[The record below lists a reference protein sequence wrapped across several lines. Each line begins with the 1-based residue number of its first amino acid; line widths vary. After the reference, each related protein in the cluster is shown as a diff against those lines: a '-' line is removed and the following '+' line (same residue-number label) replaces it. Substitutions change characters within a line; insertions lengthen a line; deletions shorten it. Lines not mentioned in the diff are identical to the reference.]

1 MRSVICAACGLWW
14 SSFALAAASTL
25 ATASAPAAVSYVL
38 TQPANPADFAL
49 VGEKQQ
55 AQILL
60 DRQDH
65 KGLLRAVV
73 TLQQD
78 IRKVT
83 GQQLPVQHS
92 IAAGAASDVAL
103 IIGSLDQ
110 SALLNDLVQRGKLD
124 VSAIKGRWEA
134 FQISLVEAPLPGI
147 RQALVIAGSDKR
159 GAIFGVYDL
168 AEQMGVSPWVW
179 WADVPVKTSKTLSI
193 KAGTFKVDAPKV
205 KYRGIFLNDEYPAL
219 TSWVMQK
226 YGSYNHK
233 FYQQVF
239 ELLLRLKA
247 NFLWPAMWN
256 NAFADDDPQNAILA
270 DEMGIVMSNSHH
282 EPMLRADKEWNR
294 YGKGPWEYSKNREAI
309 YQFWQQGA
317 ARHKNLESIFTL
329 GMRGQEDEPMSEGE
343 NIGLLEKIVADQRQ
357 ILTET
362 FKDRDV
368 STVPQ
373 VWALYKEVQ
382 GFYERGMRVPD
393 DVTLLW
399 SDDNFGHLRRL
410 PTLDERN
417 RRGGAGV
424 YYHFDYVG
432 GPRSY
437 TWINST
443 PIAKIWQQMDL
454 AWRYQADRIW
464 IVNVGD
470 LKPMEYPIDF
480 FLRMAWNPTQFTAGN
495 LEQYARDFAT
505 QQFGPAHAAEIA
517 YLLEGYSRHNGRRR
531 PEAMTA
537 QSYPLLANQEAAR
550 VSAELAELAARSSAL
565 LAKLPK
571 NQHDAFIQLV
581 DHPVQATQALFELY
595 HSEARNQLLASQGRR
610 ETNAAA
616 ADVKR
621 WFARD
626 AALTARYH
634 QLGASAGQPGRWDQM
649 MAQPHIGLRYWR
661 NPEANT
667 MPVLLTNQP
676 ITPADMGVAVEGASP
691 TWPQSDDL
699 GQSLA
704 LPRFDRLGTQ
714 QRVIEIFNRGSQPFQ
729 FEAKV
734 VDSRSGKNKA
744 GWLQISASQAEV
756 KTAYPLKVSIDWGK
770 TRPGLN
776 QAEVWVKG
784 TGYGWAK
791 VKVTALDS
799 PAGRT
804 PAIQAA
810 LAAQQVA
817 PFADADGYIAVNASS
832 ALVKGNSAERYWQLV
847 PGLGRFLLDEQAGS
861 MQAVTPVD
869 QLAGTSPADT
879 TPADISPAAI
889 KQAPHL
895 QFPLYFQQAGDF
907 NLQLYLSPALQ
918 ITPGRGVRLAVAL
931 DDAEPQLLD
940 LMANFDD
947 KIWQQSVLDNIRILQ
962 HHLQV
967 GRPGLHQLR
976 VYLVNP
982 AVVLQKITVD
992 TGALQ
997 PGYLGPVQSR
1007 RLRR

>member
-1 MRSVICAACGLWW
+1 MRLGLWAAICLW
-14 SSFALAAASTL
+14 CSSGLALAAEPEV
-25 ATASAPAAVSYVL
+25 TAKPYVL
-38 TQPANPADFAL
+38 TQPASAADFAL
-49 VGEKQQ
+49 VGDKQQ

-60 DRQDH
+60 DPHDH
-65 KGLLRAVV
+65 NGLQRAVA

-83 GQQLPVQHS
+83 GRQLLVQHS
-92 IAAGAASDVAL
+92 VTTDATSDLAV
-103 IIGSLDQ
+103 IVGSLDQ
-110 SALLNDLVQRGKLD
+110 SALLKDLVQRGKLD
-124 VSAIKGRWEA
+124 VSVIKGRWEA

-168 AEQMGVSPWVW
+168 AAQIGVSPWGW
-179 WADVPVKTSKTLSI
+179 WADVPVKTSKVLYI
-193 KAGTFKVDAPKV
+193 KAGTHKVDAPKV

-219 TSWVMQK
+219 TSWVLQK
-226 YGSYNHK
+226 HGGYNHK

-362 FKDRDV
+362 FKNRDV

-410 PTLDERN
+410 PSAEERS
-417 RRGGAGV
+417 RSGGAGV

-454 AWRYQADRIW
+454 AWRYQANRIW

-495 LEQYARDFAT
+495 LEQYARDFAA
-505 QQFGPAHAAEIA
+505 QQFGPKHAAEIA
-517 YLLEGYSRHNGRRR
+517 QLLEGYSRHNGRRR

-550 VSAELAELAARSSAL
+550 VSTELAALAQRSTAL
-565 LAKLPK
+565 LAKLPA
-571 NQHDAFIQLV
+571 NQRDAFIQLV

-595 HSEARNQLLASQGRR
+595 HASARNQLLAAQGRR

-621 WFARD
+621 WFERD

-634 QLGASAGQPGRWDQM
+634 QLGAPAGQPGRWDQM
-649 MAQPHIGLRYWR
+649 MAQPHIGLSYWR

-667 MPVLLTNQP
+667 MPVLLSNQP
-676 ITPADMGVAVEGASP
+676 ITPADMGVVAEGSAAV
-691 TWPQSDDL
+691 WPQSDDL
-699 GQSLA
+699 GQSLV

-714 QRVIEIFNRGSQPFQ
+714 QRLIEIFNRGSQPFQ

-734 VDSRSGKNKA
+734 VDASVGKNKA
-744 GWLQISASQAEV
+744 GWLQIGASQAEV
-756 KTAYPLKVSIDWGK
+756 KSSYPLKVSIDWRK
-770 TRPGLN
+770 TQPGLN

-799 PAGRT
+799 PAAQM
-804 PAIQAA
+804 PALQTT
-810 LAAQQVA
+810 LAASA
-817 PFADADGYIAVNASS
+817 FADADGYIAVNASS
-832 ALVKGNSAERYWQLV
+832 ALVKGNSAERHWQLV

-869 QLAGTSPADT
+869 QPADVIPAEISPADT
-879 TPADISPAAI
+879 SPTVI
-889 KQAPHL
+889 QQAPHL
-895 QFPLYFQQAGDF
+895 QFPLYFQQAGEF

-918 ITPGRGVRLAVAL
+918 ITPGRGVRLAIAL
-931 DDAEPQLLD
+931 GDAEPQLLD

-947 KIWQQSVLDNIRILQ
+947 KVWQQSVLDNIRILQ
-962 HHLQV
+962 HRLQV
-967 GRPGLHQLR
+967 KRPGLHQLR
-976 VYLVNP
+976 VYLVDP
-982 AVVLQKITVD
+982 AVVLQKITID

-997 PGYLGPVQSR
+997 PGYLGPAQSR
-1007 RLRR
+1007 RLQPQEFK

>member
-1 MRSVICAACGLWW
+1 MRLGLCAALCLWW
-14 SSFALAAASTL
+14 SGSFVQAAEPYVV
-25 ATASAPAAVSYVL
+25 TASAD
-38 TQPANPADFAL
+38 PADFAL
-49 VGEKQQ
+49 VGDRAT
-55 AQILL
+55 AQILINAK
-60 DRQDH
+60 DH
-65 KGLLRAVV
+65 PGLQRAVQS
-73 TLQQD
+73 LQQD
-78 IRKVT
+78 LQKVT
-83 GQQLPVQHS
+83 GQQLPVHHS
-92 IAAGAASDVAL
+92 VTAGAASDLAL
-103 IIGSLDQ
+103 IVGSLDQ
-110 SALLNDLVQRGKLD
+110 SALLADLVQRGKLD

-147 RQALVIAGSDKR
+147 SQALVIAGSDKR

-179 WADVPVKTSKTLSI
+179 WADVPVKTSKMLYI

-226 YGSYNHK
+226 YGGYNHK

-362 FKDRDV
+362 FKNRDV

-382 GFYERGMRVPD
+382 GFYERGMRVPE

-417 RRGGAGV
+417 RSGGAGV

-505 QQFGPAHAAEIA
+505 QQFGPAHATEIA
-517 YLLEGYSRHNGRRR
+517 WLLEGYSRHNGRRR

-537 QSYPLLANQEAAR
+537 QSYPLLVNQEAAR
-550 VSAELAELAARSSAL
+550 VSTELAALAQRSSAL
-565 LAKLPK
+565 LEKLTV
-571 NQHDAFIQLV
+571 NQQDAFIQLV

-595 HSEARNQLLASQGRR
+595 HAEARNQLFASQGRR

-621 WFARD
+621 WFDRD

-634 QLGASAGQPGRWDQM
+634 AIGRAEGNTSDKTGRWDQM

-676 ITPADMGVAVEGASP
+676 IEAADMGVAVEGSAAS
-691 TWPQSDDL
+691 WPQSDDL
-699 GQSLA
+699 GQSLM

-714 QRVIEIFNRGSQPFQ
+714 QRVIDIFNRGSQPFQ

-734 VDSRSGKNKA
+734 VDAISGKNKA

-756 KTAYPLKVSIDWGK
+756 RKSYPLKVSIDWRK

-799 PAGRT
+799 PAARA

-810 LAAQQVA
+810 VAARQIA

-832 ALVKGNSAERYWQLV
+832 ALISSNTAERYWQQV

-861 MQAVTPVD
+861 MVAVTPAD
-869 QLAGTSPADT
+869 QLVDT
-879 TPADISPAAI
+879 SPAAI
-889 KQAPHL
+889 KQAPQL
-895 QFPLYFQQAGDF
+895 QFPLYFQQVGEF
-907 NLQLYLSPALQ
+907 NLQLSLSPALQ
-918 ITPGRGVRLAVAL
+918 ITPGRGVRLAVAF

-940 LMANFDD
+940 LMANYDD
-947 KIWQQSVLDNIRILQ
+947 NLWQQSVLNNIRILS
-962 HHLQV
+962 HRLRV
-967 GRPGLHQLR
+967 ANPGLHQLR
-976 VYLVNP
+976 VYLVDP
-982 AVVLQKITVD
+982 AVVLQKITID

-997 PGYLGPVQSR
+997 PGYVGPVQSR
-1007 RLRR
+1007 RLHLQENQ

>member
-1 MRSVICAACGLWW
+1 MRFGRSVFAAAAFCLCCSGGL
-14 SSFALAAASTL
+14 ALAAESKA
-25 ATASAPAAVSYVL
+25 AAAPYVL
-38 TQPANPADFAL
+38 TQASSTADFAL
-49 VGEKQQ
+49 VGDTHQ

-60 DRQDH
+60 DQQDH
-65 KGLLRAVV
+65 KGLQRAVA

-78 IRKVT
+78 IDKVT
-83 GQQLPVQHS
+83 GRQLPVLHKVT
-92 IAAGAASDVAL
+92 ADAGADLVL

-110 SALLNDLVQRGKLD
+110 SALLKDLVRRGKLD
-124 VSAIKGRWEA
+124 VSAIQGRWEA
-134 FQISLVEAPLPGI
+134 FQINLVQAPLPGI

-168 AEQMGVSPWVW
+168 AEQIGVSPWVW
-179 WADVPVKTSKTLSI
+179 WADVPVKSSKALFI
-193 KAGTFKVDAPKV
+193 KAGTHKVDAPKV

-219 TSWVMQK
+219 TSWVTQK
-226 YGSYNHK
+226 YGGYNSQ

-256 NAFADDDPQNAILA
+256 NAFADDDRQNAVLA
-270 DEMGIVMSNSHH
+270 DEMGIVMSTSHH
-282 EPMLRADKEWNR
+282 EPMMRADKEWNR
-294 YGKGPWEYSKNREAI
+294 YGKGPWEYSKNRETI

-343 NIGLLEKIVADQRQ
+343 NIGLLERIVADQRQ
-357 ILTET
+357 ILAET
-362 FKDRDV
+362 FKDRDI

-410 PTLDERN
+410 PTADERS
-417 RRGGAGV
+417 RSGGAGV

-480 FLRMAWNPTQFTAGN
+480 FLRMAWNPTAFHAGN
-495 LEQYARDFAT
+495 LEHYARDFAA
-505 QQFGPAHAAEIA
+505 QQFGPEHAAEIA

-537 QSYPLLANQEAAR
+537 QSYPLLANNEAAR
-550 VSAELAELAARSSAL
+550 VSRELADLAARSSAL
-565 LAKLPK
+565 LEKFST
-571 NQHDAFIQLV
+571 NQRDAFIQLV

-595 HSEARNQLLASQGRR
+595 HATARNQLWAAQGRR

-634 QLGASAGQPGRWDQM
+634 QLGAPAGLPGRWDQL
-649 MAQPHIGLRYWR
+649 MAQPHIGLFYWR

-676 ITPADMGVAVEGASP
+676 ITPADMGVAVEGSAAS
-691 TWPQSDDL
+691 WPQSDDL

-714 QRVIEIFNRGSQPFQ
+714 QRIIEIFNRGSQPFS
-729 FEAKV
+729 FAAKV
-734 VDSRSGKNKA
+734 VGADNA
-744 GWLQISASQAEV
+744 GWLQLSARQGQVHDS
-756 KTAYPLKVSIDWGK
+756 YPLRVSIDWHK

-799 PAGRT
+799 PAT
-804 PAIQAA
+804 QSSAIQAA
-810 LAAQQVA
+810 LAAADTV
-817 PFADADGYIAVNASS
+817 PFADADGYIAINASS
-832 ALVKGNSAERYWQLV
+832 AVVSGNTAERSWLRV
-847 PGLGRFLLDEQAGS
+847 AGLGRFLMAEEAGS
-861 MQAVTPVD
+861 MVAVTPPDDV
-869 QLAGTSPADT
+869 
-879 TPADISPAAI
+879 ADISQTALQ
-889 KQAPHL
+889 QAPQL
-895 QFPLYFQQAGDF
+895 QFPLYFQQAGEF
-907 NLQLYLSPALQ
+907 ELQLQLSPALQ
-918 ITPGRGVRLAVAL
+918 IRPGRGVRLAVAL
-931 DDAEPQLLD
+931 DDQAPQLLD
-940 LMANFDD
+940 LMAGFDD
-947 KIWQQSVLDNIRILQ
+947 KLWQQSVLDNIRILQ
-962 HHLQV
+962 HRLRV
-967 GRPGLHQLR
+967 SSPGSHQLR
-976 VYLVNP
+976 IYLVDP
-982 AVVLQKITVD
+982 ALVLQKILID
-992 TGALQ
+992 TAGLES
-997 PGYLGPVQSR
+997 GYLGPISR
-1007 RLRR
+1007 RLQLKPSQ

>member
-1 MRSVICAACGLWW
+1 MRLRLWAAICLWFCGSV
-14 SSFALAAASTL
+14 
-25 ATASAPAAVSYVL
+25 ASAAEPEAAPYVL
-38 TQPANPADFAL
+38 TQAPGPADFAL
-49 VGEKQQ
+49 VGDKQQ

-60 DRQDH
+60 DRRDH
-65 KGLLRAVV
+65 KGLLRAVA

-83 GQQLPVQHS
+83 GRQLPVQHS
-92 IAAGAASDVAL
+92 VAADAASDLAL

-110 SALLNDLVQRGKLD
+110 SALLKDLVQRGKLD
-124 VSAIKGRWEA
+124 VSAIQGRWEA
-134 FQISLVEAPLPGI
+134 FQISLVDAPLPGI
-147 RQALVIAGSDKR
+147 SQALVIAGSDKR
-159 GAIFGVYDL
+159 GAIYGVYDL
-168 AEQMGVSPWVW
+168 AEQIGVSPWGW
-179 WADVPVKTSKTLSI
+179 WADVPVKTSKVLYI
-193 KAGTFKVDAPKV
+193 KAGARKVDAPKV

-226 YGSYNHK
+226 YGGYNHK

-294 YGKGPWEYSKNREAI
+294 YGKGPWEYSKNRDAI

-410 PTLDERN
+410 PTFDERS
-417 RRGGAGV
+417 RSGGAGV

-505 QQFGPAHAAEIA
+505 QQFGPEYAAEIA

-550 VSAELAELAARSSAL
+550 VSTELAELAQRSTAL
-565 LAKLPK
+565 LAKIPAI
-571 NQHDAFIQLV
+571 QRDAFIQLV

-595 HSEARNQLLASQGRR
+595 HASARNQLWGAQGRR

-616 ADVKR
+616 ADVQH

-634 QLGASAGQPGRWDQM
+634 QLGAPAGQPGRWDQM

-667 MPVLLTNQP
+667 MPVLLTNLP
-676 ITPADMGVAVEGASP
+676 IEAADMGVSVEGSAAS
-691 TWPQSDDL
+691 WPQSDDL
-699 GQSLA
+699 GQNLA

-714 QRVIEIFNRGSQPFQ
+714 QRLIEIFNRGSQPFQ

-734 VDSRSGKNKA
+734 VDASSGKSKA

-756 KTAYPLKVSIDWGK
+756 KTAFPLKVSIDWRK

-791 VKVTALDS
+791 IKVTALDS
-799 PAGRT
+799 PAARA

-810 LAAQQVA
+810 LAARQNA

-832 ALVKGNSAERYWQLV
+832 AQVQGNTAERYWQQV
-847 PGLGRFLLDEQAGS
+847 PGLGRFLRDEQAGS
-861 MQAVTPVD
+861 MQAVTPPNLLVD
-869 QLAGTSPADT
+869 TSLADT
-879 TPADISPAAI
+879 TPGAI
-889 KQAPHL
+889 QQAPHL
-895 QFPLYFQQAGDF
+895 QFPLYFQQAGEF

-931 DDAEPQLLD
+931 DDAEPELLD
-940 LMANFDD
+940 LMANYDD
-947 KIWQQSVLDNIRILQ
+947 KVWQQSVLDNIRTLS
-962 HHLQV
+962 HRLQV
-967 GRPGLHQLR
+967 DSPGLHQLR
-976 VYLVNP
+976 VYLVDP
-982 AVVLQKITVD
+982 AVVLQKITID

-997 PGYLGPVQSR
+997 PGYLGPAQSR
-1007 RLRR
+1007 RLQPQENP

>member
-1 MRSVICAACGLWW
+1 MRFGLCAALCLWW
-14 SSFALAAASTL
+14 SGSFVLAAEPYVV
-25 ATASAPAAVSYVL
+25 TASAE
-38 TQPANPADFAL
+38 PADFAL
-49 VGEKQQ
+49 VGDRAT
-55 AQILL
+55 AQILVNAK
-60 DRQDH
+60 DH
-65 KGLLRAVV
+65 PGLQRAVQS
-73 TLQQD
+73 LQQD
-78 IRKVT
+78 LQKVT
-83 GQQLPVQHS
+83 GQQLPVNHS
-92 IAAGAASDVAL
+92 VTAGAASELAL
-103 IIGSLDQ
+103 IVGSLDK
-110 SALLNDLVQRGKLD
+110 SALLADLVARGKLD

-134 FQISLVEAPLPGI
+134 FQISLVEAPMPGI

-168 AEQMGVSPWVW
+168 AEQMGVSPWGW
-179 WADVPVKTSKTLSI
+179 WADVPVKTSKVLYI
-193 KAGTFKVDAPKV
+193 KAGTHKVDAPKV

-226 YGSYNHK
+226 YGGYNHQ

-256 NAFADDDPQNAILA
+256 NAFADDDWQNAILA

-317 ARHKNLESIFTL
+317 ERHKNLENIFTL

-362 FKDRDV
+362 FKDRDIK
-368 STVPQ
+368 TVPQ

-410 PTLDERN
+410 PTAQERS
-417 RRGGAGV
+417 RSGGAGV

-480 FLRMAWNPTQFTAGN
+480 FLRMAWNPTQFNAGN

-505 QQFGPAHAAEIA
+505 QQFGPAHATEIA
-517 YLLEGYSRHNGRRR
+517 WLLEGYSRHNGRRR

-537 QSYPLLANQEAAR
+537 QSYPLLANHEAAR
-550 VSAELAELAARSSAL
+550 VSTELAGLAARSSAL
-565 LAKLPK
+565 LAELPK
-571 NQHDAFIQLV
+571 NQQDAFIQLV

-595 HSEARNQLLASQGRR
+595 HAEARNQLLASQGRR

-621 WFARD
+621 WFDRD

-634 QLGASAGQPGRWDQM
+634 AIGRADGSTSDKTGRWDQM

-676 ITPADMGVAVEGASP
+676 IDAADMGVAVEGSAAS
-691 TWPQSDDL
+691 WPQSDDL
-699 GQSLA
+699 GQSLT

-714 QRVIEIFNRGSQPFQ
+714 QRVIDIFNRGSQPFQ
-729 FEAKV
+729 FAAKV
-734 VDSRSGKNKA
+734 VGAFSADQASA
-744 GWLQISASQAEV
+744 DWLRISAQKGEVAES
-756 KTAYPLKVSIDWGK
+756 YPLHVSIDWGK

-791 VKVTALDS
+791 IKVTALDS
-799 PAGRT
+799 PAAQT

-810 LAAQQVA
+810 VAAKQIA

-832 ALVKGNSAERYWQLV
+832 AQIQGNTANSYWQQV
-847 PGLGRFLLDEQAGS
+847 AGLGRFLLDEQAGS
-861 MQAVTPVD
+861 MVAVTPAD
-869 QLAGTSPADT
+869 QLVDTSPAE
-879 TPADISPAAI
+879 ISPATISSAAI
-889 KQAPHL
+889 KQAPQL
-895 QFPLYFQQAGDF
+895 QFPLYFQQAGEF
-907 NLQLYLSPALQ
+907 SLQLYLSPALQ

-931 DDAEPQLLD
+931 DDAEPQMLD
-940 LMANFDD
+940 LMANYHD
-947 KIWQQSVLDNIRILQ
+947 KLWQQSVLDNIRVLRMS
-962 HHLQV
+962 LQV
-967 GRPGLHQLR
+967 KTAGTHQLR
-976 VYLVNP
+976 VYLVDP
-982 AVVLQKITVD
+982 AVVLQKITID

-997 PGYLGPVQSR
+997 PGYVGPLQSR
-1007 RLRR
+1007 RLQAQENR

>member
-1 MRSVICAACGLWW
+1 MRLGLW
-14 SSFALAAASTL
+14 AAICLWFCGSV
-25 ATASAPAAVSYVL
+25 ASAAEPEAAPYVL
-38 TQPANPADFAL
+38 TQAPGPADFAL
-49 VGEKQQ
+49 VGETAQ

-60 DRQDH
+60 DPRDH
-65 KGLLRAVV
+65 KGLLRAVT

-78 IRKVT
+78 LQKVT
-83 GQQLPVQHS
+83 GRQLPVQHS
-92 IAAGAASDVAL
+92 VAADAASDLAL

-110 SALLNDLVQRGKLD
+110 SALLKDLVQRGKLD
-124 VSAIKGRWEA
+124 VSAIRGRWEA
-134 FQISLVEAPLPGI
+134 FQISVVDAPLPGI

-168 AEQMGVSPWVW
+168 AEQIGVSPWVW
-179 WADVPVKTSKTLSI
+179 WADVPVKTSKVLYI
-193 KAGTFKVDAPKV
+193 KAGALKVDAPKV

-226 YGSYNHK
+226 YGGYNHK

-239 ELLLRLKA
+239 ELLLRLKS

-410 PTLDERN
+410 PTFEERS
-417 RRGGAGV
+417 RSGGAGV

-454 AWRYQADRIW
+454 AWRYRADRIW

-505 QQFGPAHAAEIA
+505 QQFGPEHAAEIA

-550 VSAELAELAARSSAL
+550 VSAELAALAQRSMAL
-565 LAKLPK
+565 LAKLPA
-571 NQHDAFIQLV
+571 NQQDAFIQLV

-595 HSEARNQLLASQGRR
+595 HTSARNQLLAAQGRR

-621 WFARD
+621 WFERD

-634 QLGASAGQPGRWDQM
+634 QLGATTGQPGRWDQM

-667 MPVLLTNQP
+667 MPVLLTNHP
-676 ITPADMGVAVEGASP
+676 IAAADMGVAVEGSAAS
-691 TWPQSDDL
+691 WPQSDDS

-734 VDSRSGKNKA
+734 VDAISGKNKA
-744 GWLQISASQAEV
+744 GWLQISTSQAEV
-756 KTAYPLKVSIDWGK
+756 KTAYPLKVSIDWRK

-799 PAGRT
+799 PAAKM
-804 PAIQAA
+804 PALQTA
-810 LAAQQVA
+810 LAASA
-817 PFADADGYIAVNASS
+817 FADADGYIAVNASS
-832 ALVKGNSAERYWQLV
+832 ALAKGNSAERYWQLV

-861 MQAVTPVD
+861 MQAVTPPDLLVD
-869 QLAGTSPADT
+869 TSLADT
-879 TPADISPAAI
+879 TPGAI
-889 KQAPHL
+889 QQAPHL
-895 QFPLYFQQAGDF
+895 QFPLFFQQAGEF

-962 HHLQV
+962 HRLQV

-976 VYLVNP
+976 VYLVDP
-982 AVVLQKITVD
+982 AVVLQKITID

-997 PGYLGPVQSR
+997 PGYLGPAQSR
-1007 RLRR
+1007 RLQSQELK

>member
-1 MRSVICAACGLWW
+1 MRLGLCAALCLWW
-14 SSFALAAASTL
+14 SGSFVLAAEPYVV
-25 ATASAPAAVSYVL
+25 TASVD
-38 TQPANPADFAL
+38 PADFAL
-49 VGEKQQ
+49 VGDRAT
-55 AQILL
+55 AQILINAK
-60 DRQDH
+60 DH
-65 KGLLRAVV
+65 PGLQRAVQS
-73 TLQQD
+73 LQQD
-78 IRKVT
+78 LQKVT
-83 GQQLPVQHS
+83 GQQLPVHHS
-92 IAAGAASDVAL
+92 VTADAASDLAL
-103 IIGSLDQ
+103 IVGSLDQ
-110 SALLNDLVQRGKLD
+110 SALLADLVQRGKLD
-124 VSAIKGRWEA
+124 FSAIKGRWEA

-147 RQALVIAGSDKR
+147 SQALVIAGSDKR
-159 GAIFGVYDL
+159 GAIFGIYDL

-179 WADVPVKTSKTLSI
+179 WADVPVKTSKVLYI

-226 YGSYNHK
+226 YGGYNHQ

-282 EPMLRADKEWNR
+282 EPMMRADKEWNR

-309 YQFWQQGA
+309 YQFWQHGA

-362 FKDRDV
+362 FKGRDV

-382 GFYERGMRVPD
+382 GFYERGMRVPE

-417 RRGGAGV
+417 RSGGAGV

-505 QQFGPAHAAEIA
+505 QQFGHEHATEIA
-517 YLLEGYSRHNGRRR
+517 WLLEGYSRHNGRRR

-537 QSYPLLANQEAAR
+537 QSYPLLVNQEAAR
-550 VSAELAELAARSSAL
+550 VSTELAALAQRSSAL

-571 NQHDAFIQLV
+571 NQQDAFIQLV

-595 HSEARNQLLASQGRR
+595 HAEARNQLLASQGRR

-621 WFARD
+621 WFDRD

-634 QLGASAGQPGRWDQM
+634 AIGSTSDKAGRWDQM

-676 ITPADMGVAVEGASP
+676 IEAADMGVAAEGSSAS
-691 TWPQSDDL
+691 WPQSDDL
-699 GQSLA
+699 GHSLT

-714 QRVIEIFNRGSQPFQ
+714 QRVIDIFNRGSQSFQ

-734 VDSRSGKNKA
+734 VEAKVVDASSGKNKA

-756 KTAYPLKVSIDWGK
+756 KTSYPLKVSIDWSK
-770 TRPGLN
+770 TQPGLN

-791 VKVTALDS
+791 IKVTALDS
-799 PAGRT
+799 PAARA

-810 LAAQQVA
+810 LAARQNA

-832 ALVKGNSAERYWQLV
+832 AQVQGNSTERYWQQV
-847 PGLGRFLLDEQAGS
+847 AGLGRFLLDEQAGS
-861 MQAVTPVD
+861 MVAVTPVD
-869 QLAGTSPADT
+869 QLGDT
-879 TPADISPAAI
+879 NPAAI

-895 QFPLYFQQAGDF
+895 QFPLYFQQAGEF

-918 ITPGRGVRLAVAL
+918 ITPGLGVRLAVAL
-931 DDAEPQLLD
+931 GDAEPQLLD
-940 LMANFDD
+940 LMANYDD
-947 KIWQQSVLDNIRILQ
+947 KVWQQSVLDNIRILS
-962 HHLQV
+962 HRLQV
-967 GRPGLHQLR
+967 ASPGLHQLR
-976 VYLVNP
+976 VYLVDP
-982 AVVLQKITVD
+982 AVVLQKITID

-997 PGYLGPVQSR
+997 PGYVGPVQSR
-1007 RLRR
+1007 RLHPQENQ

>member
-1 MRSVICAACGLWW
+1 MRWWRFVCGAATFCLWCSGGGL
-14 SSFALAAASTL
+14 ALAAEAGV
-25 ATASAPAAVSYVL
+25 AAAPYVL
-38 TQPANPADFAL
+38 TQPASAADFAL
-49 VGEKQQ
+49 VDAKQQ

-60 DRQDH
+60 DKQDH
-65 KGLLRAVV
+65 KGLQRAVA

-83 GQQLPVQHS
+83 GRQLPLQHNAS
-92 IAAGAASDVAL
+92 AGTGTAL

-110 SALLNDLVQRGKLD
+110 SELLKDLVQRGKLD
-124 VSAIKGRWEA
+124 VSAIQGRWEA
-134 FQISLVEAPLPGI
+134 FQISLVDAPLSGV

-179 WADVPVKTSKTLSI
+179 WADVPVTTSKTLYI
-193 KAGTFKVDAPKV
+193 KAGTLKVDAPKV

-219 TSWVMQK
+219 TSWVLQK
-226 YGSYNHK
+226 YGGYNSQ

-317 ARHKNLESIFTL
+317 ARHKNLESMFTL

-343 NIGLLEKIVADQRQ
+343 NIGLLERIVADQRL
-357 ILTET
+357 ILAET
-362 FKDRDV
+362 FKDRDIK
-368 STVPQ
+368 TLPQ

-410 PTLDERN
+410 PTAEERS
-417 RRGGAGV
+417 RSGGAGV

-454 AWRYQADRIW
+454 ASRYQANRIW

-495 LEQYARDFAT
+495 LELYARAFAA
-505 QQFGPAHAAEIA
+505 QQFGAEHAEEIA

-537 QSYPLLANQEAAR
+537 QSYPLLANNEAAR
-550 VSAELAELAARSSAL
+550 VSRELADLAARSTAL
-565 LAKLPK
+565 LAKLPQ
-571 NQHDAFIQLV
+571 NQHDAFVQLV
-581 DHPVQATQALFELY
+581 DHPVQATQALFEVY
-595 HSEARNQLLASQGRR
+595 HATARNQLWAAQGRR

-634 QLGASAGQPGRWDQM
+634 QLGAAPGLPGRWDQM
-649 MAQPHIGLRYWR
+649 MAQPHIGLTYWR

-667 MPVLLTNQP
+667 MPVVLTNQP
-676 ITPADMGVAVEGASP
+676 IIPADMGVVAEGAS
-691 TWPQSDDL
+691 TSWPQSDDL

-714 QRVIEIFNRGSQPFQ
+714 QRVIEVFNRGSQPFS
-729 FEAKV
+729 FAAKV
-734 VDSRSGKNKA
+734 VGAGKA
-744 GWLQISASQAEV
+744 ATDWLQISAQQGEVAES
-756 KTAYPLKVSIDWGK
+756 YPLYVSIDWRK
-770 TRPGLN
+770 TQPGLN

-799 PAGRT
+799 PA
-804 PAIQAA
+804 AQA
-810 LAAQQVA
+810 LAAQALESAPQQTA
-817 PFADADGYIAVNASS
+817 PFADADGYIAINASS
-832 ALVKGNSAERYWQLV
+832 AVITGNTAGRYWQQV
-847 PGLGRFLLDEQAGS
+847 PGLGRFLLAEQAGS
-861 MQAVTPVD
+861 MQAVTPPDVLVD
-869 QLAGTSPADT
+869 TS
-879 TPADISPAAI
+879 PADISPAAI
-889 KQAPHL
+889 QQAPQL
-895 QFPLYFQQAGDF
+895 QFPLYFQQAGEF
-907 NLQLYLSPALQ
+907 ELQLQLSPALQ
-918 ITPGRGVRLAVAL
+918 ISPGRGVRLALAL
-931 DDAEPQLLD
+931 NDEAPRLLD
-940 LMANFDD
+940 LMADYDD
-947 KIWQQSVLDNIRILQ
+947 KLWQQSVLDNIRILRMP
-962 HHLQV
+962 LQV
-967 GRPGLHQLR
+967 KTAGLHQLR
-976 VYLVNP
+976 VYLVDP
-982 AVVLQKITVD
+982 AVVLQKITID

-1007 RLRR
+1007 RLDPQEFK

>member
-1 MRSVICAACGLWW
+1 MRWWRSVFAAAAFCLCCSGGL
-14 SSFALAAASTL
+14 ALAAGSGV
-25 ATASAPAAVSYVL
+25 AAKPYVL
-38 TQPANPADFAL
+38 TQAASAADFAL
-49 VGEKQQ
+49 VSDKQQ

-60 DRQDH
+60 DPQDH
-65 KGLLRAVV
+65 KGLLRAVA

-78 IRKVT
+78 IHKVT
-83 GQQLPVQHS
+83 GRQLPVRHS
-92 IAAGAASDVAL
+92 GAAGAASDLAL

-110 SALLNDLVQRGKLD
+110 SALLKDLLRRGKLD
-124 VSAIKGRWEA
+124 VSAIQGRWEA
-134 FQISLVEAPLPGI
+134 FQISLVQAPLPGI

-168 AEQMGVSPWVW
+168 AEQMGVSPWGW
-179 WADVPVKTSKTLSI
+179 WADVPVKTSKALYI
-193 KAGTFKVDAPKV
+193 KAGTLKVDAPKV

-226 YGSYNHK
+226 YGGYNHQ

-270 DEMGIVMSNSHH
+270 DEMGIVMSTSHH
-282 EPMLRADKEWNR
+282 EPMMRADKEWNR

-343 NIGLLEKIVADQRQ
+343 NIGLLERIVADQRQ
-357 ILTET
+357 ILSET
-362 FKDRDV
+362 FKNRDI
-368 STVPQ
+368 SSVPQ

-410 PTLDERN
+410 PTAEERS
-417 RRGGAGV
+417 RSGGAGV

-454 AWRYQADRIW
+454 AWRYQANRIW

-470 LKPMEYPIDF
+470 LKPMEYPLDF
-480 FLRMAWNPTQFTAGN
+480 FLRMAWNPAVFHAGN

-505 QQFGPAHAAEIA
+505 QQFGAGYAEEIA
-517 YLLEGYSRHNGRRR
+517 DLLEGYSRHNGRRR

-537 QSYPLLANQEAAR
+537 QSYPLLANDEAAR
-550 VSAELAELAARSSAL
+550 VSRELADLAARSTTL
-565 LAKLPK
+565 LAKLPV
-571 NQHDAFIQLV
+571 NQRDAFIQLV

-595 HSEARNQLLASQGRR
+595 HATARNQLWAAQGRR

-621 WFARD
+621 WFDRD

-634 QLGASAGQPGRWDQM
+634 QLGAVAGQPGRWDQL
-649 MAQPHIGLRYWR
+649 MAQPHIGLTYWR

-667 MPVLLTNQP
+667 MPALQTNQP
-676 ITPADMGVAVEGASP
+676 ITPADMGVVAEGSAAS
-691 TWPQSDDL
+691 WPQSDDT
-699 GQSLA
+699 GKTLA

-714 QRVIEIFNRGSQPFQ
+714 QRVIEIFNRGSEPFS
-729 FEAKV
+729 FAAKV
-734 VDSRSGKNKA
+734 VGVSAAEHAPD
-744 GWLQISASQAEV
+744 WLQISAQQGEV
-756 KTAYPLKVSIDWGK
+756 ATSYPLRVSIDWRK
-770 TRPGLN
+770 TQPGLN

-799 PAGRT
+799 PAARA
-804 PAIQAA
+804 PALKAVIDSAEP
-810 LAAQQVA
+810 A
-817 PFADADGYIAVNASS
+817 PFADADGYIAINAGS
-832 ALVKGNSAERYWQLV
+832 ARLTGNTAERYWQQV
-847 PGLGRFLLDEQAGS
+847 PGLGRFLQAEQAGS
-861 MQAVTPVD
+861 MVAMTPPD
-869 QLAGTSPADT
+869 QLAE
-879 TPADISPAAI
+879 ISPAAL
-889 KQAPHL
+889 KQAPQL
-895 QFPLYFQQAGDF
+895 QFPLYFQQAGEF
-907 NLQLYLSPALQ
+907 TVQLQLAPALQ

-931 DDAEPQLLD
+931 NDAAPQLLD
-940 LMANFDD
+940 LMTNYDD

-962 HHLQV
+962 MPLQV
-967 GRPGLHQLR
+967 KTPGLQQLR
-976 VYLVNP
+976 LYLVDP
-982 AVVLQKITVD
+982 AVVLQKILID
-992 TGALQ
+992 TGGLA
-997 PGYLGPVQSR
+997 PGYLGPAQSG
-1007 RLRR
+1007 RLALASGR

>member
-1 MRSVICAACGLWW
+1 MRCWLWAALCLWC
-14 SSFALAAASTL
+14 SSGFALAAE
-25 ATASAPAAVSYVL
+25 AAAYVL
-38 TQPANPADFAL
+38 TQPASAADFVL
-49 VGEKQQ
+49 VGDTQQ

-60 DRQDH
+60 DPQDH
-65 KGLLRAVV
+65 KGLQRAVA

-78 IRKVT
+78 IDKVT
-83 GQQLPVQHS
+83 GRQLPVIQS
-92 IAAGAASDVAL
+92 GTASTTSDLAL
-103 IIGSLDQ
+103 IVGSLDK
-110 SALLNDLVQRGKLD
+110 SALLADLVARGKLD
-124 VSAIKGRWEA
+124 ISAIQGHWEA

-147 RQALVIAGSDKR
+147 SRALVIAGSDKR

-168 AEQMGVSPWVW
+168 AEQSGVSPWLW
-179 WADVPVKTSKTLSI
+179 WADVPVKTSKALYI
-193 KAGTFKVDAPKV
+193 KAGTLKVDAPKV

-219 TSWVMQK
+219 TSWVTQK
-226 YGSYNHK
+226 YGGYNHK

-256 NAFADDDPQNAILA
+256 NAFADDDTKNALLA
-270 DEMGIVMSNSHH
+270 DEMGIVMSTSHH
-282 EPMLRADKEWNR
+282 EPMMRADKEWNR
-294 YGKGPWEYSKNREAI
+294 YGKGPWEYSKNRAAI

-317 ARHKNLESIFTL
+317 TRHKNLESIFTL

-343 NIGLLEKIVADQRQ
+343 NIGLLERIVADQRQ

-362 FKDRDV
+362 FKERDI

-410 PTLDERN
+410 PTTDERN
-417 RRGGAGV
+417 RSGGAGV

-454 AWRYQADRIW
+454 AWRYQANRIW

-480 FLRMAWNPTQFTAGN
+480 FLRMAWNPTQFNAGN
-495 LEQYARDFAT
+495 LELYARDFAA
-505 QQFGPAHAAEIA
+505 QQFGPEHAEEIA

-537 QSYPLLANQEAAR
+537 QSYPLLANNEAAR
-550 VSAELAELAARSSAL
+550 VSRELADLAARSTAL
-565 LAKLPK
+565 LAKLPQ

-595 HSEARNQLLASQGRR
+595 HATARNQLWAAQGRR
-610 ETNAAA
+610 ETNTAA

-634 QLGASAGQPGRWDQM
+634 QLGAAPGQPGRWDQM
-649 MAQPHIGLRYWR
+649 MAQPHIGLQYWR
-661 NPEANT
+661 NPAANT

-676 ITPADMGVAVEGASP
+676 MTPADMGVVAEGSAAS
-691 TWPQSDDL
+691 WPQSDDL
-699 GQSLA
+699 GQSLV

-714 QRVIEIFNRGSQPFQ
+714 QRFIEIFNRGSEPFL
-729 FEAKV
+729 FSAKV
-734 VDSRSGKNKA
+734 VSAGKAA
-744 GWLQISASQAEV
+744 GDWLQISAQQGEVAES
-756 KTAYPLKVSIDWGK
+756 YSLRVSIDWRK
-770 TRPGLN
+770 TQPGLN

-791 VKVTALDS
+791 VKVKALDS
-799 PAGRT
+799 PAAQAS
-804 PAIQAA
+804 AIQSAVAA
-810 LAAQQVA
+810 SAPA
-817 PFADADGYIAVNASS
+817 PFVDADGYISVNASS
-832 ALVKGNSAERYWQLV
+832 AVIAGNTAERYWQQV
-847 PGLGRFLLDEQAGS
+847 PGLGRSLLAEQAGS
-861 MQAVTPVD
+861 MQAVTPPDV
-869 QLAGTSPADT
+869 LVATSL
-879 TPADISPAAI
+879 ADISPAAI
-889 KQAPHL
+889 KQAPQL
-895 QFPLYFQQAGDF
+895 QFPLYLQQAGEF
-907 NLQLYLSPALQ
+907 TLQLQLSPALQ

-931 DDAEPQLLD
+931 DNEAPQLLD
-940 LMANFDD
+940 LMTDYDD
-947 KIWQQSVLDNIRILQ
+947 KLWQQSVLDNIRILQ
-962 HHLQV
+962 HRLQV
-967 GRPGLHQLR
+967 GSHGLHQLR
-976 VYLVNP
+976 IYLVDP
-982 AVVLQKITVD
+982 AVVLQKITID

-1007 RLRR
+1007 RLQPQENQ

>member
-1 MRSVICAACGLWW
+1 MRWLRSVCAAAAFCLWW
-14 SSFALAAASTL
+14 AGGLALAAEPGL
-25 ATASAPAAVSYVL
+25 AAEPMPAAAPYVL
-38 TQPANPADFAL
+38 TQPVSAADFAL
-49 VGEKQQ
+49 VGDKQQ

-60 DRQDH
+60 DAKDH
-65 KGLLRAVV
+65 KGLLRAAA

-78 IRKVT
+78 IHKVT
-83 GQQLPVQHS
+83 GRQLPVFHS
-92 IAAGAASDVAL
+92 VTAGSATDRAL

-110 SALLNDLVQRGKLD
+110 SALLADLVQRGKLD
-124 VSAIKGRWEA
+124 VSAIQGRWEA
-134 FQISLVEAPLPGI
+134 FQISLVDAPLPGVK
-147 RQALVIAGSDKR
+147 QALVIAGSDKR

-168 AEQMGVSPWVW
+168 AEQIGVSPWVW
-179 WADVPVKTSKTLSI
+179 WADVPVQTSKALYI
-193 KAGTFKVDAPKV
+193 KAGTLKVDAPKV

-219 TSWVMQK
+219 TSWVTQK
-226 YGSYNHK
+226 YGGYNHK

-317 ARHKNLESIFTL
+317 ARHQNLESIFTL

-343 NIGLLEKIVADQRQ
+343 NIGLLERIVADQRQ
-357 ILTET
+357 ILSET
-362 FKDRDV
+362 FKNRDIK
-368 STVPQ
+368 TVPQ

-410 PTLDERN
+410 PTADERS
-417 RRGGAGV
+417 RIGGAGV

-454 AWRYQADRIW
+454 AWRYQANRIW

-495 LEQYARDFAT
+495 LERYARDFAA
-505 QQFGPAHAAEIA
+505 QQFGPEHAEEIS

-537 QSYPLLANQEAAR
+537 QSYPLLANNEAAR
-550 VSAELAELAARSSAL
+550 VSRELADLSARSTAL
-565 LAKLPK
+565 LAKIPA
-571 NQHDAFIQLV
+571 NQRDAFIQLV

-595 HSEARNQLLASQGRR
+595 HATARNQLWAAQGRR
-610 ETNAAA
+610 QTNAAA

-621 WFARD
+621 WFMRD
-626 AALTARYH
+626 AALTTRYH
-634 QLGASAGQPGRWDQM
+634 QLGTAPGQSGRWDQM
-649 MAQPHIGLRYWR
+649 MAQPHIGLSYWR

-667 MPVLLTNQP
+667 MPAVLTNQP
-676 ITPADMGVAVEGASP
+676 ITPADMGVVAEGSAAS
-691 TWPQSDDL
+691 WPQSDDL
-699 GQSLA
+699 GQSLV

-714 QRVIEIFNRGSQPFQ
+714 QRVIEIFNRGSQPFL
-729 FEAKV
+729 FTAKV
-734 VDSRSGKNKA
+734 VGAGKA
-744 GWLQISASQAEV
+744 AADWLQISAQQDEVAES
-756 KTAYPLKVSIDWGK
+756 YPLRVSIDWRK
-770 TRPGLN
+770 TQPGIN

-799 PAGRT
+799 AAAREPVLKA
-804 PAIQAA
+804 AIDSADA
-810 LAAQQVA
+810 A
-817 PFADADGYIAVNASS
+817 PFADADGYISVNASS
-832 ALVKGNSAERYWQLV
+832 ALISGNTALRYWQQV
-847 PGLGRFLLDEQAGS
+847 AGLGRFLLAEQAGS
-861 MQAVTPVD
+861 MVAVTPADVLVD
-869 QLAGTSPADT
+869 PS
-879 TPADISPAAI
+879 PADISPAAMQ
-889 KQAPHL
+889 QAPQL
-895 QFPLYFQQAGDF
+895 QFPLYFQQAGEF
-907 NLQLYLSPALQ
+907 ELQIYLSPALQ

-931 DDAEPQLLD
+931 DDAAPQLLD
-940 LMANFDD
+940 LMTGFDD
-947 KIWQQSVLDNIRILQ
+947 NLWQQAVLDNIRILQ
-962 HHLQV
+962 HRLQV
-967 GRPGLHQLR
+967 GSPGLHQLR
-976 VYLVNP
+976 VYLVDP
-982 AVVLQKITVD
+982 AVVLQKVMIN

-1007 RLRR
+1007 RLQP

>member
-1 MRSVICAACGLWW
+1 MRFGLSVFAAVAFWLWH
-14 SSFALAAASTL
+14 SGVALAAEP
-25 ATASAPAAVSYVL
+25 APVPYVL
-38 TQPANPADFAL
+38 TQPASAADFAL
-49 VGEKQQ
+49 VGDKQQ

-60 DRQDH
+60 DQQDH
-65 KGLLRAVV
+65 KGLLRAVA

-83 GQQLPVQHS
+83 GRQLPVQHS
-92 IAAGAASDVAL
+92 VAADAASGLAL

-110 SALLNDLVQRGKLD
+110 SALLKDLMQRGKLD
-124 VSAIKGRWEA
+124 VSAIQGRWEA
-134 FQISLVEAPLPGI
+134 FQISLVDAPLPGI

-168 AEQMGVSPWVW
+168 AEQIGVSPWVW
-179 WADVPVKTSKTLSI
+179 WADVPVKTSKSLYI
-193 KAGTFKVDAPKV
+193 KALTHKVDAPKV

-226 YGSYNHK
+226 YGGYNHQ

-410 PTLDERN
+410 PTSDERS
-417 RRGGAGV
+417 RSGGAGV

-505 QQFGPAHAAEIA
+505 QQFGPEHAAEIA

-550 VSAELAELAARSSAL
+550 VSAELAELAQRSTAL
-565 LAKLPK
+565 LAKIPAI
-571 NQHDAFIQLV
+571 QRDAFIQLV

-595 HSEARNQLLASQGRR
+595 HTSARNQLWGAQGRR
-610 ETNAAA
+610 KTNAAA
-616 ADVKR
+616 ADVQR

-634 QLGASAGQPGRWDQM
+634 QLGAAVGQPGRWDQM
-649 MAQPHIGLRYWR
+649 MAQPHIGLSYWR

-667 MPVLLTNQP
+667 MPAVLTNQP
-676 ITPADMGVAVEGASP
+676 IAAADMGVAVEGSSAS
-691 TWPQSDDL
+691 WPQSDDL
-699 GQSLA
+699 GQSLI

-714 QRVIEIFNRGSQPFQ
+714 QRDIEIFNRGSQPFQ

-734 VDSRSGKNKA
+734 VDANSGKNNI

-756 KTAYPLKVSIDWGK
+756 KTSFPLKVSIDWRK

-799 PAGRT
+799 PAAQM
-804 PAIQAA
+804 PALQAA
-810 LAAQQVA
+810 VAASA
-817 PFADADGYIAVNASS
+817 FADADGVIAVNASS
-832 ALVKGNSAERYWQLV
+832 ALVNGNSTERYWQQV

-861 MQAVTPVD
+861 MQAVTPPDLLVD
-869 QLAGTSPADT
+869 TSLADT
-879 TPADISPAAI
+879 TPGAI
-889 KQAPHL
+889 QQAPHL
-895 QFPLYFQQAGDF
+895 QFPLYFQQAGEF
-907 NLQLYLSPALQ
+907 PLQLYLSPALQ

-940 LMANFDD
+940 LTTNFDN

-962 HHLQV
+962 HRLQV
-967 GRPGLHQLR
+967 KRSGLHQLR
-976 VYLVNP
+976 VYLVDP
-982 AVVLQKITVD
+982 AVVLQKITID

-997 PGYLGPVQSR
+997 PGYLGPAQSR
-1007 RLRR
+1007 RLQPQEFK

>member
-1 MRSVICAACGLWW
+1 MRWLRSVFVAAVFGLLC
-14 SSFALAAASTL
+14 SGGLVLAAEPEVA
-25 ATASAPAAVSYVL
+25 AAPYVL
-38 TQPANPADFAL
+38 TQASSPADFAL
-49 VGEKQQ
+49 VGDKQQ

-60 DRQDH
+60 DQQDH
-65 KGLLRAVV
+65 KGLQRAVA

-78 IRKVT
+78 IDKVT
-83 GQQLPVQHS
+83 GRQLPVLHKVT
-92 IAAGAASDVAL
+92 ADAGSGLAL

-110 SALLNDLVQRGKLD
+110 SALLKDLVERGKLD
-124 VSAIKGRWEA
+124 VSAIQGRWEA
-134 FQISLVEAPLPGI
+134 FQISLVQAPLPGI

-168 AEQMGVSPWVW
+168 AEQIGVSPWVW
-179 WADVPVKTSKTLSI
+179 WADVPVKTSPALFI
-193 KAGTFKVDAPKV
+193 KAGTHKVDAPKV

-219 TSWVMQK
+219 TSWVTQK
-226 YGSYNHK
+226 HGGYNHK

-317 ARHKNLESIFTL
+317 TRHKNLESIFTL

-343 NIGLLEKIVADQRQ
+343 NIGLLERIVADQRQ
-357 ILTET
+357 ILSET
-362 FKDRDV
+362 FKDRDI

-410 PTLDERN
+410 PTADERS
-417 RRGGAGV
+417 RSGGAGV

-454 AWRYQADRIW
+454 ASRYQANRIW

-480 FLRMAWNPTQFTAGN
+480 FLRMAWNPTQFNASN
-495 LEQYARDFAT
+495 LEQYARDFAA
-505 QQFGPAHAAEIA
+505 QQFGPEHAAEIA

-537 QSYPLLANQEAAR
+537 QSYPLLANDEAAR
-550 VSAELAELAARSSAL
+550 VSRELADLAARSSAL
-565 LAKLPK
+565 LAKLPQ

-595 HSEARNQLLASQGRR
+595 HATARNQLWAAQGRR
-610 ETNAAA
+610 ETNVAA

-621 WFARD
+621 WFDRD

-634 QLGASAGQPGRWDQM
+634 QLGAAPGQSGRWDQM
-649 MAQPHIGLRYWR
+649 MAQPHIGLTYWR

-667 MPVLLTNQP
+667 MPVVMTNQP
-676 ITPADMGVAVEGASP
+676 IRPADMGVVAEGASAS
-691 TWPQSDDL
+691 WPQSDDL
-699 GQSLA
+699 GQSLT

-714 QRVIEIFNRGSQPFQ
+714 QRVIEVFNRGSLPFL
-729 FEAKV
+729 FVAKV
-734 VDSRSGKNKA
+734 VGAGKA
-744 GWLQISASQAEV
+744 ATDWLQISAQQGEVAES
-756 KTAYPLKVSIDWGK
+756 YPLRVSIDWRK
-770 TRPGLN
+770 TQPGLN

-799 PAGRT
+799 PAAQA
-804 PAIQAA
+804 PVLKAA
-810 LAAQQVA
+810 LASTATA
-817 PFADADGYIAVNASS
+817 PFADADGYIAINASS
-832 ALVKGNSAERYWQLV
+832 ALVTGNTAERSWQQV
-847 PGLGRFLLDEQAGS
+847 AGLGRFLLAEQAGS
-861 MQAVTPVD
+861 MVAVTLPDVLVD
-869 QLAGTSPADT
+869 TS
-879 TPADISPAAI
+879 PADISPAAI
-889 KQAPHL
+889 KQAPQL
-895 QFPLYFQQAGDF
+895 QFPLYFQQAGEF
-907 NLQLYLSPALQ
+907 ELQLQLSPALQ
-918 ITPGRGVRLAVAL
+918 ITPGRGVRLALAL
-931 DDAEPQLLD
+931 NDEAPQLLD
-940 LMANFDD
+940 LMADYDD
-947 KIWQQSVLDNIRILQ
+947 KVWQQSVLDNIRILQ
-962 HHLQV
+962 HRLRV
-967 GRPGLHQLR
+967 SSPGPHQLR
-976 VYLVNP
+976 VYLVDP
-982 AVVLQKITVD
+982 AVVLQKILID
-992 TGALQ
+992 TGGLA

-1007 RLRR
+1007 RLQLQQSQ